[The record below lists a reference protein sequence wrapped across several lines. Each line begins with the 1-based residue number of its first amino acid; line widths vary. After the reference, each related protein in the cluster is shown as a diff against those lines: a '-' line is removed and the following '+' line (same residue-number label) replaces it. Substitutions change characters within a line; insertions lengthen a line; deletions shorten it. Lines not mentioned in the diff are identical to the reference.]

1 MECPAGSA
9 GQNSSENYRNQTNLV
24 EQSQGLHL
32 RISLSQFMVHCCHM
46 GQGRKALEIYLEG
59 PFQVL
64 KSCLRLALGGW
75 EDMDVERT
83 SC

>member
-1 MECPAGSA
+1 M
-9 GQNSSENYRNQTNLV
+9 

-32 RISLSQFMVHCCHM
+32 RIGLSQFMVHCCHM

-64 KSCLRLALGGW
+64 KGCLRLALGVQG
-75 EDMDVERT
+75 DMHVQKT
-83 SC
+83 YC

>member
-1 MECPAGSA
+1 MKLCAGSA
-9 GQNSSENYRNQTNLV
+9 GQNSSQNYRNQTNLI
-24 EQSQGLHL
+24 EQGQGLQLH
-32 RISLSQFMVHCCHM
+32 ISLSQFVVYCCRV

-64 KSCLRLALGGW
+64 KGCLRLALGGW
-75 EDMDVERT
+75 KDVHVERT

>member
-1 MECPAGSA
+1 MKLCAGSA
-9 GQNSSENYRNQTNLV
+9 GQNSSQNYRNQTNLV
-24 EQSQGLHL
+24 EQGQGLQLH
-32 RISLSQFMVHCCHM
+32 ISLSQFVVHCCCV

-64 KSCLRLALGGW
+64 KGCLRLALGGW
-75 EDMDVERT
+75 KDMHVEKT